1 MASQSTPWGRDHP
14 LSQGPH
20 RPDLAIAWQVPDP
33 RSGWRGMVDRFFG
46 PGPTRAEVLVQVI
59 CAPVLGALVL
69 AQVALA
75 EVHLRWWSVVVL
87 AVFTIDVLGGVLTN
101 ATSAA
106 KRWYHR
112 PGTRGERLRFVC
124 LHVVHLGLVAAL
136 VLDQWWHWLA
146 LNAVLLV
153 GLALLI
159 EHTPLPIRRAVAMG
173 ALVAAILLNSIL
185 APVPDALAWIAP
197 LLYLKLLVS
206 HLVPEAPFAN
216 REETRIPGAGSESA
230 SR

>member
-1 MASQSTPWGRDHP
+1 MPSTASRDDHP
-14 LSQGPH
+14 LRQGPH
-20 RPDLAIAWQVPDP
+20 RPDLAIAWRVPDP
-33 RSGWRGMVDRFFG
+33 RSGWRGAVDRFFG
-46 PGPTRAEVLVQVI
+46 PGPTRAEILVQVI
-59 CAPVLGALVL
+59 GVPVLGALVL

-87 AVFTIDVLGGVLTN
+87 AVVTIDLLGGVLTN
-101 ATSAA
+101 ATGAA

-124 LHVVHLGLVAAL
+124 LHVAHLGLVAPL
-136 VLDQWWHWLA
+136 VPDLWWQWLA

-173 ALVAAILLNSIL
+173 ALVAATLLNSIL
-185 APVPDALAWIAP
+185 IPVPDGLAWIAP
-197 LLYLKLLVS
+197 LLYLKLLVA
-206 HLVPEAPFAN
+206 HLIPEAPFAG
-216 REETRIPGAGSESA
+216 REEMRAAGLRE
-230 SR
+230 